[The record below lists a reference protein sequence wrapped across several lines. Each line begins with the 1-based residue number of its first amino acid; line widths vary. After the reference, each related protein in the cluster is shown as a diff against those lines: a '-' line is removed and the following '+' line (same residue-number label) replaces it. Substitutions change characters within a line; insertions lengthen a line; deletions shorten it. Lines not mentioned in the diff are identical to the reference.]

1 LPRPGAHGP
10 VQSIARRV
18 IVHSLP
24 STTRPATVIEL
35 STNGVPK
42 WACTESIT
50 ALSET
55 GINVDLRELCRDVQ
69 MSERATIEAIA
80 ELERKGFIVNLTP
93 ERKLCNAVFR
103 LTCFP
108 FQGQPATE
116 DYTKIPLTPE
126 EQRRLDQLDKRES
139 KLNALRR
146 RGGSA
151 RR

>member
-1 LPRPGAHGP
+1 MGMHRINHGP
-10 VQSIARRV
+10 LRD
-18 IVHSLP
+18 
-24 STTRPATVIEL
+24 
-35 STNGVPK
+35 
-42 WACTESIT
+42 
-50 ALSET
+50 

-80 ELERKGFIVNLTP
+80 ELERRGFVVNMTP

-108 FQGQPATE
+108 YQGQPATE
-116 DYTKIPLTPE
+116 DYAKIPLTPE